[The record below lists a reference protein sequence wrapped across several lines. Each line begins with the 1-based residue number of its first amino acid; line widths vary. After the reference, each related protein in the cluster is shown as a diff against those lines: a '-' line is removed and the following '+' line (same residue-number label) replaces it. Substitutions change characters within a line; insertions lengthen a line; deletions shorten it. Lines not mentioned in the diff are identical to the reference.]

1 MFRRHRGPDLESAH
15 RALALG
21 QYDVALSMLEHA
33 ARRATRQGQGLTWL
47 LLAELYALYGE
58 EGLENGQPALRA
70 AVALDPNLASH
81 PLYLALFWEFAAYLG
96 GAIGDVKRGLKDL
109 PEDGDPVAAYHAG
122 AALFA
127 VDAPKSAAKR
137 LLALDHDELPVYL
150 RWRRWSL
157 LGQCKEAMSEW
168 EGAVAAFSEAIEL
181 APVAEKEP
189 ERLSLAGALIELGR
203 TNEAV
208 KTLGSVDDALL
219 RDDELA
225 VHRYLLGRAHLE
237 LGNPNRALELLAEA
251 RGDGSSLE
259 DDEEGGAYSVL
270 FATAQALTAVG
281 RSQEALVEFEKALA
295 LAPAEH
301 RAYTQHEAAYTMIE
315 CDKLHQAEELL
326 AEVVSDP
333 SYSHRADALAD
344 LADVRLRSGEFEA
357 AHLVAEQA
365 LELGATAPACLTL
378 GNIAYEYYRLDEAAS
393 WFEQAISASQA
404 GDPYW
409 VSAQQ
414 MLADVFAQ
422 LGDDHAEQL
431 LRHARA
437 ALEYSEPTSEWY
449 LPLTRY
455 VERARKVLGEF
466 DRLLN

>member
-1 MFRRHRGPDLESAH
+1 MFRRQRGPDLESAH

-21 QYDVALSMLEHA
+21 QYDVALSMLENA

-58 EGLENGQPALRA
+58 EGLENGQPALRV
-70 AVALDPNLASH
+70 AVTIDPNLAAH
-81 PLYLALFWEFAAYLG
+81 PLYLALFWEFAAYRG

-109 PEDGDPVAAYHAG
+109 PEEGDPVAAYHAG
-122 AALFA
+122 SALFA

-137 LLALDHDELPVYL
+137 LLAVEQQDLPVYL
-150 RWRRWSL
+150 RWRRSSL
-157 LGQCKEAMSEW
+157 LGQCKEAMGEW
-168 EGAVAAFSEAIEL
+168 EGAAEAFAKAIEL
-181 APVAEKEP
+181 APAAEREP

-203 TNEAV
+203 TVEAV
-208 KTLGSVDDALL
+208 ETLESVQDELL
-219 RDDELA
+219 RDDELS

-237 LGNPNRALELLAEA
+237 LGNPNQALELLAEA
-251 RGDGSSLE
+251 RAGSGLE

-270 FATAQALTAVG
+270 FATAQALSAVG
-281 RSQEALVEFEKALA
+281 RSQDALVEFEKALA

-315 CDKLHQAEELL
+315 CDKLLQAEELL

-357 AHLVAEQA
+357 AQVVAEQA

-431 LRHARA
+431 LRHARS

-455 VERARKVLGEF
+455 VEQARSVLGEF